1 MRKISSLIMFLLFVL
16 MVVPSLN
23 AGPSE
28 QHISKRITELQH
40 RIDEGIRA
48 GTLTAA
54 ENKNLQ
60 SRLDRIRE
68 RFEKAKEKKHGLS
81 DGEVASINK
90 QLDALNKDVSR
101 EKHDLQTTRT
111 EDQITHRM
119 SEMQKRID
127 TGNRDGSLTGSE
139 AKSLQA
145 RLDGIRDH
153 FDRAQK
159 GGLSEQEIRAIKNKL
174 DALDK
179 EIYKQ
184 RHDSQRAR

>member
-1 MRKISSLIMFLLFVL
+1 MAASLILFLLFVL
-16 MVVPSLN
+16 VVVPTLY

-28 QHISKRITELQH
+28 EHIRRRIAEIQH
-40 RIDEGIRA
+40 RVDEGVRA
-48 GTLTAA
+48 GTLTPA

-60 SRLDRIRE
+60 SRLDKVRE
-68 RFEKAKEKKHGLS
+68 RFEKAKDKKHGLS

-90 QLDALNKDVSR
+90 QLDTLNKDVSR

-111 EDQITHRM
+111 EDQITHRI

-159 GGLSEQEIRAIKNKL
+159 GGLSEQEIRSIKNKL

-184 RHDSQRAR
+184 KHDSQRAR

>member
-28 QHISKRITELQH
+28 QHISKRITDLQQ
-40 RIDEGIRA
+40 RIDEGARA
-48 GTLTAA
+48 GTLTPA
-54 ENKNLQ
+54 ENKTLQ
-60 SRLDRIRE
+60 SRLDKIRE
-68 RFEKAKEKKHGLS
+68 RFEKGKDKKHGLS

-90 QLDALNKDVSR
+90 QLDTLNKDVSR
-101 EKHDLQTTRT
+101 ENHDLQTTRT
-111 EDQITHRM
+111 ENQINHRM

-159 GGLSEQEIRAIKNKL
+159 GGVSEQEIRAIKNKL

>member
-1 MRKISSLIMFLLFVL
+1 MRMAASLILFLLFVL
-16 MVVPSLN
+16 VVVPTLY

-28 QHISKRITELQH
+28 EHIRRRIAEIQH
-40 RIDEGIRA
+40 RVDEGVRA
-48 GTLTAA
+48 GTLTPA

-60 SRLDRIRE
+60 SRLDKVRE
-68 RFEKAKEKKHGLS
+68 RFEKAKDKKHGLS

-90 QLDALNKDVSR
+90 QLDTLNKDVSR

-111 EDQITHRM
+111 EDQITHRI

-159 GGLSEQEIRAIKNKL
+159 GGLSEQEIRSIKNKL

-184 RHDSQRAR
+184 KHDSQRAR

>member
-1 MRKISSLIMFLLFVL
+1 MFLLFVL
-16 MVVPSLN
+16 IVAPSLY

-28 QHISKRITELQH
+28 QHISRRITEIQH
-40 RIDEGIRA
+40 RIDEGVRA
-48 GTLTAA
+48 GTLTLA
-54 ENKNLQ
+54 ENKTLQ
-60 SRLDRIRE
+60 SKLDKIRE
-68 RFEKAKEKKHGLS
+68 RFEKGKDKKHGLS

-90 QLDALNKDVSR
+90 QLDTLNKDVAQER
-101 EKHDLQTTRT
+101 HDLQTTRT

-127 TGNRDGSLTGSE
+127 AGNRDGSLTGSE

-159 GGLSEQEIRAIKNKL
+159 GGLSEQEIRTIKNKL
-174 DALDK
+174 DALEK
-179 EIYKQ
+179 EINKQ

>member
-1 MRKISSLIMFLLFVL
+1 MRKVLFLAISLLFVVL
-16 MVVPSLN
+16 VDPSLY

-28 QHISKRITELQH
+28 DHISRRITEIQH
-40 RIDEGIRA
+40 RIDEGVRA
-48 GTLTAA
+48 GTLTPD
-54 ENKNLQ
+54 ENKTLQ
-60 SRLDRIRE
+60 SRLDKVRE
-68 RFEKAKEKKHGLS
+68 RFEKAKDKKYGLS

-90 QLDALNKDVSR
+90 QLDTLNKDVSKER
-101 EKHDLQTTRT
+101 HDLQTTRT

-153 FDRAQK
+153 FDRAKK
-159 GGLSEQEIRAIKNKL
+159 GGLSEQEIKTVKNKL
-174 DALDK
+174 DALEK

-184 RHDSQRAR
+184 RQDSQRAR